1 MGVLGLKF
9 IVRGEGSAGRE
20 EVLGRRGLEGAG
32 ILRDRVIPYFII
44 EKCLQ
49 IVLSIWQV
57 M

>member
-32 ILRDRVIPYFII
+32 ILRDRIIPYFII